1 MQFEREKGGFLMSEK
16 QEEELS
22 EERAEEQTADS
33 EKGGGGNESQD
44 DLPSK
49 IEEMEKEIAE
59 WKDKYLRAHADFE
72 NTKKRLEKDKSTA
85 VSYANESFAMD
96 ILAVLDSFEQ
106 ALASI
111 EGADEANASEVLE
124 KMEVTM
130 SDFRQAIKEIEPSA
144 LREIYLEVPEVSWD
158 EVGGLEEVKDTLR
171 RMVNAGIWV
180 EVTTLIIPGENDSDS
195 DLTEMAE
202 FIANDLG
209 QHVPWHLSA
218 FFPNYKMMDHEATKL
233 ETLERA
239 KKIGQEAGLEY
250 IYLGN
255 VPVHGDT
262 YCPDCN
268 TLLIDRTGYTV
279 TTNMLKEGHCPNCNR
294 EIEGIWK

>member
-96 ILAVLDSFEQ
+96 ILAVVDSFEQ

-111 EGADEANASEVLE
+111 EGADEANASDVLE
-124 KMEVTM
+124 KMKEGVYLTYG
-130 SDFRQAIKEIEPSA
+130 QLKKVLEKNYIKEISCEGAYDPNFHQAVMQVES
-144 LREIYLEVPEVSWD
+144 D
-158 EVGGLEEVKDTLR
+158 EHKSGQIVQTL
-171 RMVNAGIWV
+171 
-180 EVTTLIIPGENDSDS
+180 
-195 DLTEMAE
+195 
-202 FIANDLG
+202 
-209 QHVPWHLSA
+209 Q
-218 FFPNYKMMDHEATKL
+218 K
-233 ETLERA
+233 
-239 KKIGQEAGLEY
+239 
-250 IYLGN
+250 
-255 VPVHGDT
+255 
-262 YCPDCN
+262 
-268 TLLIDRTGYTV
+268 GYTIKDRV
-279 TTNMLKEGHCPNCNR
+279 LRPSMVSTSK
-294 EIEGIWK
+294 